1 MQAGNALQ
9 VGGVEMALADA
20 QTRAR
25 RTGVIDGHRTFGM
38 LGVEAQAA
46 LYGIFSAARTVV
58 SFNDG
63 PELPPLSRGIK
74 DNMVRQIQQLG
85 DFRLGPGGGESMH
98 FTAELLPPQARF
110 IHGAGANAPKRP
122 HARAREQRKG
132 GPGRIALKG
141 QQNFRAGAALHLIQN
156 GGVGRQTRLVQHEA
170 GGRDRGFVRKK
181 EVQAVH
187 VCSFAAAPCV
197 RAAVRLFR
205 EEKRGLVSC
214 SLAIAAY
221 GRRRLDRPLPHA
233 RPTAIDK
240 SGSHFA
246 RS

>member
-1 MQAGNALQ
+1 
-9 VGGVEMALADA
+9 MALADA
-20 QTRAR
+20 QTRTR
-25 RTGVIDGHRTFGM
+25 RTGIIDGYSALGM

-46 LYGIFSAARTVV
+46 LYGIFSAARAVAR
-58 SFNDG
+58 FDDG
-63 PELPPLSRGIK
+63 PELPPLSRGIE

-85 DFRLGPGGGESMH
+85 DFRLSPGSGKSVH
-98 FTAELLPPQARF
+98 FTAELLPPQARLV
-110 IHGAGANAPKRP
+110 HGAGANAPERSRS
-122 HARAREQRKG
+122 RAREQRKG
-132 GPGRIALKG
+132 SPGRIPLEG
-141 QQNFRAGAALHLIQN
+141 QQNLRAGAALHLVQN
-156 GGVGRQTRLVQHEA
+156 GGVGRQARLVQHEA